1 MASPWSFVRVRVT
14 RSEVHLVPLNVKM
27 PSVKIPS
34 ALSVVV
40 AVMSMAGGLG
50 SMAQREV
57 DPVTRARQ
65 AYNQQQFDQAV
76 TLASA
81 ARQTPALVH
90 SASLVL
96 ARALLERFRRAG
108 DVADVATARQALLSI
123 DPAHLVA
130 HEVSELHLGSAELLF
145 VDGQF
150 GAAAELFEVALD
162 RAGFVAAD
170 QRDHVL
176 EWWATSLDR
185 HAQLVPEAGRHAQ
198 YRRLLARVEQEAAR
212 GPASTVVTY
221 WLAAAARG
229 VDDPD
234 RAWSLVVAGWIQA
247 PLLSP
252 GATGPARAAALR
264 ADLDRL
270 MVDAI
275 IPERARRAAPPSDPI
290 ALRVALTAEWAAI
303 KERWRK

>member
-1 MASPWSFVRVRVT
+1 
-14 RSEVHLVPLNVKM
+14 M
-27 PSVKIPS
+27 PSVKIR
-34 ALSVVV
+34 AGAFVVWV
-40 AVMSMAGGLG
+40 LVSLAGSPGV
-50 SMAQREV
+50 MAQREV

-65 AYNQQQFDQAV
+65 AYNQQQFDEAV

-81 ARQTPALVH
+81 ARQTPAWTH

-123 DPAHLVA
+123 DPARLVP
-130 HEVSELHLGSAELLF
+130 HEISELHLGTAELLF
-145 VDGQF
+145 VDGQY

-176 EWWATSLDR
+176 EWWAASLDR
-185 HAQLVPEAGRHAQ
+185 HAQLVPETERPAR

-212 GPASTVVTY
+212 GPASAVVTY

-247 PLLSP
+247 PLIASGAP
-252 GATGPARAAALR
+252 GAARVTALR

-290 ALRVALTAEWAAI
+290 ALKVALAAEWAAI
-303 KERWRK
+303 KERWQK

>member
-1 MASPWSFVRVRVT
+1 MAGVRNPTAAFALFV
-14 RSEVHLVPLNVKM
+14 
-27 PSVKIPS
+27 
-34 ALSVVV
+34 AWSVVGSV
-40 AVMSMAGGLG
+40 GTSA

-65 AYNQQQFDQAV
+65 AYNEQRFDEAV

-81 ARQTPALVH
+81 ARQTPALAN

-123 DPAHLVA
+123 DPARLVA
-130 HEVSELHLGSAELLF
+130 HETSELHLGTAELLF
-145 VDGQF
+145 VDAEY

-162 RAGFVAAD
+162 RAAFVPAD

-176 EWWATSLDR
+176 EWWAASLDR
-185 HAQLVPEAGRHAQ
+185 HAQLVPETERHAR
-198 YRRLLARVEQEAAR
+198 YRRLLTRVEQEAAR
-212 GPASTVVTY
+212 GPASAVVAY

-247 PLLSP
+247 PLISL
-252 GATGPARAAALR
+252 GASGAARATALR

-275 IPERARRAAPPSDPI
+275 IPERARRAAPPSDP
-290 ALRVALTAEWAAI
+290 VALKVALAAEWAAI

>member
-1 MASPWSFVRVRVT
+1 VKKSAAATALFALWSLMGPVG
-14 RSEVHLVPLNVKM
+14 
-27 PSVKIPS
+27 
-34 ALSVVV
+34 LS
-40 AVMSMAGGLG
+40 G
-50 SMAQREV
+50 SMAQREL

-65 AYNQQQFDQAV
+65 AYNLQHFDEAV
-76 TLASA
+76 TLASV
-81 ARQTPALVH
+81 ARQTPALAN

-123 DPAHLVA
+123 DPARLVVDEA
-130 HEVSELHLGSAELLF
+130 VELHLGTAELLF
-145 VDGQF
+145 VDDQY

-162 RAGFVAAD
+162 RTGMVALG

-176 EWWATSLDR
+176 EWWAASLDR
-185 HAQLVPEAGRHAQ
+185 HAQLVPEAERQAR
-198 YRRLLARVEQEAAR
+198 YRRLLTRVEQEAAR
-212 GPASTVVTY
+212 GPASVVVTY

-234 RAWSLVVAGWIQA
+234 RAWSLVIAGWIQA
-247 PLLSP
+247 PLISP
-252 GATGPARAAALR
+252 GVAGAARATTLR
-264 ADLDRL
+264 SDLDRL

-290 ALRVALTAEWAAI
+290 ALKVALAAEWTAI
-303 KERWRK
+303 KARWVQ